1 MKAKRKRQKIRDR
14 EVAIINATYKQI
26 MNTLYGKM
34 VTDPPTAPYVDTDS
48 VIYQDFNKKQE
59 I

>member
-1 MKAKRKRQKIRDR
+1 MKAKRKRQKIRDKD
-14 EVAIINATYKQI
+14 VAIINATYKQI

-34 VTDPPTAPYVDTDS
+34 VTDPPTTSYVDTDS

>member
-26 MNTLYGKM
+26 MNTLYGKS
-34 VTDPPTAPYVDTDS
+34 VTDPPTEPYVDTDS
-48 VIYQDFNKKQE
+48 VIYSDFNKKQE

>member
-14 EVAIINATYKQI
+14 EVAIINATYKLI
-26 MNTLYGKM
+26 MNSLYGKA
-34 VTDPPTAPYVDTDS
+34 VTDPQITPYVDTDS